1 LKFKRLIRYGYLK
14 IFHLKGDPHDL
25 ALGMAFGVFSS
36 MLPIIPFHTAFSLS
50 MALLFKCSKITAAL
64 GVWVSNPLNFW
75 AIYLLNYKIG
85 AIILGVSF
93 DIESIHQY
101 GEGLALFKA
110 LLHSGSTFVA
120 TLLLGGLVMGILA
133 AVPSYF
139 IFLILFQR
147 IKIFREKRRKD
158 KIGRDQTNKSKN
170 SIPS

>member
-1 LKFKRLIRYGYLK
+1 LKV
-14 IFHLKGDPHDL
+14 FHLKGDPHDL
-25 ALGMAFGVFSS
+25 ALGMSFGVFFS
-36 MLPIIPFHTAFSLS
+36 MMPIIPFHTAFSIA

-64 GVWVSNPLNFW
+64 GVWVSNPFTFL
-75 AIYLLNYKIG
+75 AITLLNYKIG
-85 AIILGVSF
+85 ATLLGVSF
-93 DIESIHQY
+93 DIESIHLY
-101 GEGLALFKA
+101 GEGMALFKA
-110 LLHSGSTFVA
+110 LLHSGSTFIF

-158 KIGRDQTNKSKN
+158 KIGKDKTNKSKN